1 MSLRKMMAEIG
12 LDGSG
17 FAVGAKKVESETAK
31 LAGNIKNSLG
41 NTLTGILGVAFF
53 EQAIQKTIE
62 FGSEISDLAKRAG
75 VTAEAFQKMSFAFGG
90 NKEGVSSFFDKLNE
104 NRAKALQGGVNS
116 PESQAFGKLGIG
128 QSELSHD
135 TGEVL
140 MSKIGDAIKA
150 GNIQELIGPLRVV
163 GGRGAGEL
171 VAGFKAGIEER
182 AKDAVAAGAIMSNAD
197 VARMKQIQKEWS
209 MLTTSLM
216 VDMVPIV
223 DTVIRS
229 IEDLISRFKILGAFI
244 QGLFVDPERVAL
256 DKQKIVHAKEVETFA
271 AWQKSGGEYEGHEFE
286 AYKKAQE
293 DDADAGRVTAS
304 VMHRGNKWNIFENAM
319 QAASDE
325 QARQD
330 GIQKAREKAIRDAA
344 GKQPEVPVDFGE
356 TIKNKRVTREE
367 TTWEKMSLTTD
378 ALNKMGGFVGGA
390 GMRDAIGSIARRQ
403 LEVTETMAG
412 GIQTSN
418 SYLNGILQKTG
429 KTTPGDIP

>member
-1 MSLRKMMAEIG
+1 
-12 LDGSG
+12 
-17 FAVGAKKVESETAK
+17 
-31 LAGNIKNSLG
+31 
-41 NTLTGILGVAFF
+41 
-53 EQAIQKTIE
+53 
-62 FGSEISDLAKRAG
+62 
-75 VTAEAFQKMSFAFGG
+75 
-90 NKEGVSSFFDKLNE
+90 
-104 NRAKALQGGVNS
+104 
-116 PESQAFGKLGIG
+116 
-128 QSELSHD
+128 
-135 TGEVL
+135 
-140 MSKIGDAIKA
+140 
-150 GNIQELIGPLRVV
+150 
-163 GGRGAGEL
+163 
-171 VAGFKAGIEER
+171 
-182 AKDAVAAGAIMSNAD
+182 
-197 VARMKQIQKEWS
+197 MKQIQKEWS

-271 AWQKSGGEYEGHEFE
+271 AWQKTGGEYEGPEFE
-286 AYKKAQE
+286 SYKKAQE